1 MPNNTQTHLI
11 VTGSKADVTD
21 FIVQANGGV
30 DADGVLNAFSFN
42 KLVPCPVELLS
53 VRFPVLMKTPAEIEM
68 EIKLHGSSEA
78 TTHARLDS
86 LKSAYG
92 YTNWYDWSL
101 ANWGCKWSAYEVSD
115 WEINDYSDHTT
126 AEISYQTAW
135 SPASAF
141 FLTVSKMFPNLT
153 FKHSFAD
160 EGCFFLGSEAFCNGK
175 MVESERFDWED
186 SKGNELKCK
195 LGVEYEDEDVLNED
209 VAIET
214 IGFSSASQTE

>member
-1 MPNNTQTHLI
+1 MI

-30 DADGVLNAFSFN
+30 DADGVLNTFSFN

-53 VRFPVLMKTPAEIEM
+53 IRFPVLMKTQAEIDR
-68 EIKLHGSSEA
+68 EIKLYGSSEA
-78 TTHARLDS
+78 MTRARLDS
-86 LKSAYG
+86 LSSAYG

-115 WEINDYSDHTT
+115 WEINQHMDYTT

-141 FLTVSKMFPNLT
+141 FLTVSKMFPKLT

-160 EGCFFLGSEAFCNGK
+160 EGCFFLGSEAFRDGK
-175 MVESERFDWED
+175 IVESERFDWED
-186 SKGNELKCK
+186 PKGDELKCK
-195 LGVEYEDEDVLNED
+195 LGVEYKDEDEDALNKEYD
-209 VAIET
+209 NKKNN
-214 IGFSSASQTE
+214 GLLK